1 MRKLVLSQLLCLY
14 TFFVVA
20 QNNKPVQKQVAAVR
34 THSKIV
40 IDGDLKDSAWLSATK
55 VHDFVEW
62 RPSFGKPE
70 PEETKTELYLL
81 YDDQAFYIAGFCHER
96 TTD

>member
-1 MRKLVLSQLLCLY
+1 M
-14 TFFVVA
+14 
-20 QNNKPVQKQVAAVR
+20 
-34 THSKIV
+34 